1 MGNGYKVWHY
11 TSTLMHE
18 THFGEKE
25 ELWEVTWQS
34 LPVEKFPAFPIL
46 TKPVTGGV
54 KPSQP
59 VASKQAYRLVDI
71 TYYSEIMTLESLKL
85 RVSNSIPFLSSCSG
99 VPCLVPTLSPK
110 S

>member
-34 LPVEKFPAFPIL
+34 SPVEKFPAFPIV

-71 TYYSEIMTLESLKL
+71 TYNSDIITLILLLS
-85 RVSNSIPFLSSCSG
+85 RVSI
-99 VPCLVPTLSPK
+99 
-110 S
+110 

>member
-18 THFGEKE
+18 THFGERE

-34 LPVEKFPAFPIL
+34 SPVEKFPAFPIL

-71 TYYSEIMTLESLKL
+71 T
-85 RVSNSIPFLSSCSG
+85 
-99 VPCLVPTLSPK
+99 
-110 S
+110 